1 MYEAL
6 GGSTYQVADEA
17 GYHAAYQDWIDE
29 EYNGAPAGSQQS
41 SPDNYPCTITF
52 RRIDDADFDSYHIE
66 NVDKVHKLWIEAVAP
81 SVSEVRL
88 PGIGEWVAEILK
100 DARILVILVDKAVAS
115 NLSRFLLRGRP
126 FNLPLL
132 PQVDEVCVENTRV
145 GEEELSYFIYDWTAT
160 VGLEGALVRRHLID
174 DINKSVQAPGDNNQ
188 RHIILQ
194 HYHHGRTV
202 KYGNEN
208 VVSIVTHPGM
218 TLFSSDVTLKVT
230 QIDRQSAKVEY
241 IRGPLMRH
249 ANSVVEPR
257 TVALWAPN
265 S

>member
-6 GGSTYQVADEA
+6 GGSTYQVSDEA

-52 RRIDDADFDSYHIE
+52 RRLDDADYDSYHVE
-66 NVDKVHKLWIEAVAP
+66 NIDRIHKLWIEASP
-81 SVSEVRL
+81 SSTREARL
-88 PGIGEWVAEILK
+88 PDIGEWVAEILK
-100 DARILVILVDKAVAS
+100 DANVLVILADKADLFSLVKG
-115 NLSRFLLRGRP
+115 LLPGRS
-126 FNLPLL
+126 FHLPVL
-132 PQVDEVCVENTRV
+132 PQVDEVCVESVKV
-145 GEEELSYFIYDWTAT
+145 GDEELTYLIYDWSHT
-160 VGLEGALVRRHLID
+160 VGLEGALVRRHLLD
-174 DINKSVQAPGDNNQ
+174 DIGKSVQRAGDKNQ

-194 HYHHGRTV
+194 HYHHGRSV
-202 KYGNEN
+202 KHGDER

-218 TLFSSDVTLKVT
+218 SLFSSDVTLKIT
-230 QIDRQSAKVEY
+230 KIDDRSAKAEY

-249 ANSVVEPR
+249 ADAVVAPR
-257 TVALWAPN
+257 TVALWAVN

>member
-6 GGSTYQVADEA
+6 GGSTYQVSDEA

-52 RRIDDADFDSYHIE
+52 RRLDDADYDSYHVE
-66 NVDKVHKLWIEAVAP
+66 NIDRIHKLWIEASP
-81 SVSEVRL
+81 SSTREARL
-88 PGIGEWVAEILK
+88 PDIGEWVAEILK
-100 DARILVILVDKAVAS
+100 DANVLVILADKADLFS
-115 NLSRFLLRGRP
+115 LTKGLLPDRS
-126 FNLPLL
+126 FHLPML
-132 PQVDEVCVENTRV
+132 PQVDEVCVESVKV
-145 GEEELSYFIYDWTAT
+145 GDEELTYLIYDWSHT
-160 VGLEGALVRRHLID
+160 VGLEGALVRRHLLD
-174 DINKSVQAPGDNNQ
+174 DIGKSVQGAGDKNQ

-194 HYHHGRTV
+194 HYHHGRSV
-202 KYGNEN
+202 KHGDER

-218 TLFSSDVTLKVT
+218 SLFSSDVTLKIT
-230 QIDRQSAKVEY
+230 KIDDRSAKAEY

-249 ANSVVEPR
+249 ADSVVAPR
-257 TVALWAPN
+257 TVALWPVN